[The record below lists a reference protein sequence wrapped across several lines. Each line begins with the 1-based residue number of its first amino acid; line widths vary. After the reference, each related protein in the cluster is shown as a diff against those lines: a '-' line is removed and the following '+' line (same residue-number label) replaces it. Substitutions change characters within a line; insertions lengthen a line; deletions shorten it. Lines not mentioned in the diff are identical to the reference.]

1 MRPLALLLD
10 LDGTVHRAGH
20 PTPNAPEALRSA
32 LEHGIRL
39 RYLTNNSTVT
49 EASVTAKLKSMGI
62 PCEPGWVYG
71 TAALAARTLAERGAK
86 RAFVIGETALRDA
99 VQAAGVKPVDE
110 AAAVQGEADHVVQGL
125 CRSFS
130 YAMMRAAHRALQHG
144 AHYVVTNRDATFP
157 AENGLFDPGSGSIT
171 AAIQTVSGVEPL
183 VVGKPGPALIQAACH
198 DLGYATNE
206 VLVVGDR
213 EDTDLAAGVAAGS
226 PTWLVLTGVAQS
238 IPPGQAGSADL
249 GGLTSLWS

>member
-1 MRPLALLLD
+1 MRPVALLLD

-20 PTPNAPEALRSA
+20 PTSNAPETLRTALA
-32 LEHGIRL
+32 HGIQL

-49 EASVTAKLKSMGI
+49 GASVTAKLKAMGI
-62 PCEPGWVYG
+62 PCEPNWVYG
-71 TAALAARTLAERGAK
+71 TASVAAHTLAERGAK
-86 RAFVIGETALRDA
+86 RAFVIGESALRDA

-130 YAMMRAAHRALQHG
+130 YSMLRAAHRALQHG
-144 AHYVVTNRDATFP
+144 AHYLVTNRDATFP
-157 AENGLFDPGSGSIT
+157 AENGLFDPGSGAIT
-171 AAIQTVSGVEPL
+171 ASIETVSGVTPT
-183 VVGKPGPALIQAACH
+183 VVGKPGPALIHAACA
-198 DLGYATNE
+198 DLGCRAEE

-213 EDTDLAAGVAAGS
+213 LDTDIAAGLAAGA

-238 IPPGQAGSADL
+238 IPDGQAGSDDL
-249 GGLTSLWS
+249 GGLASLWV